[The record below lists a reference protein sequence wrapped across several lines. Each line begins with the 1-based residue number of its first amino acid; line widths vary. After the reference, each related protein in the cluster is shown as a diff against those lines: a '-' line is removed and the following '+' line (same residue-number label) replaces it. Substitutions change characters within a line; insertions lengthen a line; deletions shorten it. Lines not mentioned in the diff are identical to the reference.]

1 MSVDK
6 NDIQILDQYDQGH
19 SNRNQ
24 HQHQHQK
31 RSN

>member
-19 SNRNQ
+19 SDRN
-24 HQHQHQK
+24 QHQHQK